1 MHCPKC
7 GTENPTNALF
17 CKNCGTKLGVDNNA
31 KVEVNQSSG
40 NIERPISVNNEYS
53 NNQSANQSN
62 NSDNSN
68 ILTYIGC
75 CCACII
81 ILYAIS
87 MLIY

>member
-1 MHCPKC
+1 MYCPKC

-17 CKNCGTKLGVDNNA
+17 CKNCGTKLVDNNA

-40 NIERPISVNNEYS
+40 NIERPISANNEYG

-62 NSDNSN
+62 NSGNSN
-68 ILTYIGC
+68 VLTYIGC

>member
-1 MHCPKC
+1 MYCPKC
-7 GTENPTNALF
+7 GTENHTNALF

-40 NIERPISVNNEYS
+40 NIERPISANNEYG

-62 NSDNSN
+62 NSGNSN
-68 ILTYIGC
+68 VLTYIGC